1 MSHRE
6 IMLIYRLF
14 VDIEPLGIVL
24 QIKINRLDRLPM
36 LKSCTS
42 DDCEFKKVLMF

>member
-6 IMLIYRLF
+6 TMLIYKLF
-14 VDIEPLGIVL
+14 VGIEPLGIVL

-42 DDCEFKKVLMF
+42 DDCEFKRMGEF